1 MLYAI
6 ALFFDLIW
14 NEILFFTYKETYV
27 YKLHCI
33 QNLWKI
39 METIGY

>member
-6 ALFFDLIW
+6 ALFFDLKW
-14 NEILFFTYKETYV
+14 NIIFTYKETYV